1 LGDLDDRQLSHLRT
15 AVFALL
21 SVVTAASLLGTALS
35 PYLLVRSPL
44 LLVAVSP
51 AAHHVVLAAAS
62 VEPVPLVAV
71 ATARRVLTCIGAYG
85 IGLLY
90 GRAALGWLDQ
100 RYPRVAR
107 LVAWVE
113 GLFAHWGVWLLVLI
127 PVPTVA
133 LFAGAARSRL
143 VAFLIAVTLG
153 HTLWNTV
160 TVFVGDAIARWTD
173 RLTTFLGEH
182 LLESTLLCVAVVA
195 LQQLLA
201 RRGARRRRESDVPLP
216 PS

>member
-1 LGDLDDRQLSHLRT
+1 LDDRQLSRLRT
-15 AVFALL
+15 GVFGLL

-35 PYLLVRSPL
+35 PYLLVKSPL

-71 ATARRVLTCIGAYG
+71 ATARRVLTGIGAYG
-85 IGLLY
+85 IGFLY

-107 LVAWVE
+107 FVAWIE
-113 GLFAHWGVWLLVLI
+113 GLFTRWGVWLLIL
-127 PVPTVA
+127 VPLPMVA

-143 VAFLIAVTLG
+143 PAFLVAVTLG

-160 TVFVGDAIARWTD
+160 TVYVGDAISRWTD
-173 RLTTFLGEH
+173 RLTTFLGDH
-182 LLESTLLCVAVVA
+182 LLESTLVCIFVIA
-195 LQQLLA
+195 LQQMLS
-201 RRGARRRRESDVPLP
+201 RRRATLP
-216 PS
+216 PD